1 MKKTQKKTQQ
11 ALRRVAPIVFVLS
24 DEQSDKLRRYVD
36 ETGASLD
43 GLACSA
49 VSMLM
54 DVLEDD
60 YGETWA
66 PRENGMASAG
76 DIQDFMRDEDR
87 EPHLQYVANI
97 LEGVVCMIAGRK
109 TSVQDYAEV
118 AVDSAADIENKGD
131 K

>member
-60 YGETWA
+60 DGGQWS
-66 PRENGMASAG
+66 PREIGMAFAR
-76 DIQDFMRDEDR
+76 DMLDFMQSEASTPQ
-87 EPHLQYVANI
+87 ESCAATIV
-97 LEGVVCMIAGRK
+97 ESVVCLIAGRR
-109 TSVQDYAEV
+109 TSIQDYAERMV
-118 AVDSAADIENKGD
+118 AIAMPENKGD
-131 K
+131 R

>member
-36 ETGASLD
+36 ATGASLD

-60 YGETWA
+60 DGGQWS
-66 PRENGMASAG
+66 PREIGMAFAR
-76 DIQDFMRDEDR
+76 DMRDFMQSEASTPQ
-87 EPHLQYVANI
+87 ESCAATIV
-97 LEGVVCMIAGRK
+97 ESVVCLIAGRR
-109 TSVQDYAEV
+109 TSIQDYAERMV
-118 AVDSAADIENKGD
+118 AIAMPENKGD